1 MAELSNHLLPYRHLL
16 THESL
21 NGPSTE
27 RLSTHSPLFLHLNS
41 SRASFHCRP
50 LPTVLFLPPQLP
62 SRCFQTH
69 SKHSFSQQTTHNPH
83 SFIRHSR
90 PRHASRP
97 AQSTEQCRA
106 LPCIALHCPALP
118 ASAVTEFRGHST
130 HHASLSLPPSSLDPT
145 GTPRAPQE
153 CPLSRKIQSGRANVK
168 RYVESHVPR
177 SAPNRRSTR

>member
-62 SRCFQTH
+62 SRCSQTH
-69 SKHSFSQQTTHNPH
+69 SKHSFSQQTTHSPH
-83 SFIRHSR
+83 SFTRHSR
-90 PRHASRP
+90 PRHASTP
-97 AQSTEQCRA
+97 AQSTEHCRA
-106 LPCIALHCPALP
+106 LPCIAVHCRRPRSPNFGGTLRITPPSHYHLP
-118 ASAVTEFRGHST
+118 AWI
-130 HHASLSLPPSSLDPT
+130 
-145 GTPRAPQE
+145 PRAPQE